1 MAWKCDCDVLD
12 ELLGLDVVHAV
23 DTGNT
28 VTDCPV
34 SPCCPLILSLL
45 YCFSIPD
52 GEDTAG
58 LGEAGLLLDTA
69 DALLEDGGDLGGG
82 GLSIGGIAAS
92 EGVDNGG
99 GGARL

>member
-1 MAWKCDCDVLD
+1 MPWTRAIPSLSIQLD
-12 ELLGLDVVHAV
+12 PIIHCHHCE
-23 DTGNT
+23 
-28 VTDCPV
+28 
-34 SPCCPLILSLL
+34 CC
-45 YCFSIPD
+45 CSIPD

-69 DALLEDGGDLGGG
+69 NALLEDGGDLGGG
-82 GLSIGGIAAS
+82 SLSVGGIAAS